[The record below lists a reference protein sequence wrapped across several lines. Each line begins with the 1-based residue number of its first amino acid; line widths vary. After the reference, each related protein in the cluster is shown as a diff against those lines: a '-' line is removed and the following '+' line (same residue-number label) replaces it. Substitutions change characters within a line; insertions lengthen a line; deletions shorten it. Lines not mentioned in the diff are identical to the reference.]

1 MQIRNMQSLNSGSS
15 SKRSPLLI
23 QQPSGRTPQRKKVT
37 FKIPNK
43 GPSDSIADSFD
54 EFKPTDEAFAP
65 EVGNGKNI
73 PSYRKPSS
81 RPSGLGIGSNG
92 NIFFKE
98 ILYLHLGRLLL

>member
-1 MQIRNMQSLNSGSS
+1 MAHLRSDRRCSYSSPAAVHHKGSHVQI
-15 SKRSPLLI
+15 
-23 QQPSGRTPQRKKVT
+23 T
-37 FKIPNK
+37 NK

-65 EVGNGKNI
+65 EEGNGKNI

-92 NIFFKE
+92 NIFQNTD
-98 ILYLHLGRLLL
+98 LHLGRLLL